1 MFGDIDIYRL
11 GDRSVVRKMGKL
23 SGKKIAVVL
32 ENDFEDSEFYVPYN
46 RLREEGAELT
56 VVGLER
62 GKALK
67 GKSEGYK
74 ATVDMSF
81 GEVAAEDF
89 DAILIPGG
97 YSPDK
102 LRTHDEALNFVKAF
116 REKPVF
122 AICHGPQLRISA
134 EMVKD
139 RTMTSWPSVAVDLK
153 NAGAHWVDKAV
164 VVDGNIITSRKPADL
179 EVFVDASIKKLVGK

>member
-1 MFGDIDIYRL
+1 
-11 GDRSVVRKMGKL
+11 MGKL

-46 RLREEGAELT
+46 RLKEEGAELT
-56 VVGLER
+56 VVGLEM
-62 GKALK
+62 GKVLK

-74 ATVDMSF
+74 VTVEKSF
-81 GEVAAEDF
+81 GEVDAESF
-89 DAILIPGG
+89 DAMLIPGG

-102 LRTHDEALNFVKAF
+102 LMVHDEALSFVKAF

-122 AICHGPQLRISA
+122 AICHGPQLLISA
-134 EMVKD
+134 EMVKG

-164 VVDGNIITSRKPADL
+164 VVDGNMVTSRKPADL
-179 EVFVDASIKKLVGK
+179 EVFVDAAIKKLVGK

>member
-1 MFGDIDIYRL
+1 
-11 GDRSVVRKMGKL
+11 MGKL

-46 RLREEGAELT
+46 RLKEEGAELT

-62 GKALK
+62 GKTLK

-74 ATVDMSF
+74 ATVDKSF
-81 GEVAAEDF
+81 GEVDAESF

-102 LRTHDEALNFVKAF
+102 LRAHDEALNFVKAF

-122 AICHGPQLRISA
+122 AICHGPQLLISA
-134 EMVKD
+134 EMVKG

-164 VVDGNIITSRKPADL
+164 VVDGNMVTSRKPADL
-179 EVFVDASIKKLVGK
+179 EVFVDAAIKSLSENDINRISQ